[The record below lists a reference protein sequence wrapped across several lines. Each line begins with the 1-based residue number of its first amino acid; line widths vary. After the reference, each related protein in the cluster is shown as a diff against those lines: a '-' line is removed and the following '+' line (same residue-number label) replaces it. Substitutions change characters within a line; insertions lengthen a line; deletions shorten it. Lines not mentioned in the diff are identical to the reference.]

1 MSIKNSNHTIGNR
14 TRDLT
19 ACGAVPHPTLLNCDT
34 ENILVIDCHKYF
46 LEGRM
51 LAGTVSRYNTNI
63 YLQETKNQQAVTLL
77 RNPDTW

>member
-1 MSIKNSNHTIGNR
+1 
-14 TRDLT
+14 
-19 ACGAVPHPTLLNCDT
+19 
-34 ENILVIDCHKYF
+34 VIDCHKYF